1 MTFQKVVLI
10 VATIILI
17 IFLVILAIILAK
29 SKNNFQ
35 YPPELG
41 GCPDYFKITEKNGEH
56 ICENVKHLGNGM
68 AGCNMKIF
76 SGMNVKDKKDWSKGC
91 GVTWDG
97 ITNM

>member
-10 VATIILI
+10 VATVILI

-56 ICENVKHLGNGM
+56 VCKNVKHLGSG
-68 AGCNMKIF
+68 GSCDMKNF
-76 SGMNVKDKKDWSKGC
+76 SGMSVKDKRVWSKEC

-97 ITNM
+97 ITNV